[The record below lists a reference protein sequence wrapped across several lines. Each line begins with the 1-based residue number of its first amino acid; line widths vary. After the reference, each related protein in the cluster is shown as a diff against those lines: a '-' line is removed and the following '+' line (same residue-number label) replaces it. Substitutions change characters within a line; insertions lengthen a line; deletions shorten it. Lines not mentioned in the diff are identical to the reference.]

1 VLDVI
6 GPSGIAGQLAR
17 MPDVVARLLAE
28 HVPDGRGRCCG
39 CGFPGTGTPYIP
51 SPCDLWLVADAA
63 HRIARHDHGGAPATM
78 DAHAP
83 RLVSRVPSTGRAG

>member
-1 VLDVI
+1 
-6 GPSGIAGQLAR
+6 
-17 MPDVVARLLAE
+17 
-28 HVPDGRGRCCG
+28 
-39 CGFPGTGTPYIP
+39 
-51 SPCDLWLVADAA
+51 VADAA